1 MQARSVAVLYGGWSA
16 EREVSLVSGKA
27 VAMAL
32 RDRGHRVQLID
43 VGRDLDALLRALRPA
58 PDVVFNAL
66 HGKGGEDG
74 TVQGVL
80 DMLGLPYTHSGVRA
94 SAIAMSKPLTKL
106 VLASAGVRT
115 VRGAVAPPQQVA
127 ERHLLEPPYVVKP
140 AEEGS
145 SVGVRI
151 VRANDNAPPIDL
163 GSWHFGDA
171 LVEEY
176 IPGRELTV
184 GVMGDRALTV
194 TEVTH
199 SHAFFDYEAKY
210 TEGHAV
216 HTLPARV
223 PDAVFAEA
231 MRLALL
237 AHRTLGCRGISR
249 TDFRWDDSR
258 PGTEGLYFLEIN
270 TQPGFT
276 PISLVPEQARYV
288 GVDFADLC
296 EWLLEDAACGR

>member
-1 MQARSVAVLYGGWSA
+1 MTKTVAVLHGGWSA

-27 VAMAL
+27 VAAAL
-32 RDRGHRVQLID
+32 RDRGHRVDLID
-43 VGRDLDALLRALRPA
+43 VTRDLEALLRALRPA
-58 PDVVFNAL
+58 PEVVFNAL

-74 TVQGVL
+74 TIQGVL
-80 DMLGLPYTHSGVRA
+80 DMLGLPYTHSGLRP
-94 SAIAMSKPLTKL
+94 SAIAMSKPATKQ
-106 VLASAGVRT
+106 VVAAVGIRTARGV
-115 VRGAVAPPQQVA
+115 VATPQQVV
-127 ERHLLEPPYVVKP
+127 ERHLFEPPYVVKP

-151 VRANDNAPPIDL
+151 VRANDNAPAIDL
-163 GSWHFGDA
+163 GAWHFGDA

-194 TEVTH
+194 TEIAH

-216 HTLPARV
+216 HTLPAQV
-223 PDAVFAEA
+223 PDLVFTEA
-231 MRLALL
+231 MRQALL

-249 TDFRWDDSR
+249 SDFRWDDTK
-258 PGTEGLYFLEIN
+258 PGAEGLVFLELN

-276 PISLVPEQARYV
+276 PISLVPEQAKHV
-288 GVDFADLC
+288 GIGFADLC
-296 EWLLEDAACGR
+296 EWLLGEAACDR

>member
-1 MQARSVAVLYGGWSA
+1 MTKSVAVLYGGWSA

-27 VAMAL
+27 VAVAL
-32 RDRGHRVQLID
+32 RGRGHRVELID
-43 VGRDLDALLRALRPA
+43 VGRDLEALLRALRPA

-74 TVQGVL
+74 TIQGVL
-80 DMLGLPYTHSGVRA
+80 DMLGLPYTHSGVRP
-94 SAIAMSKPLTKL
+94 SAIAMSKPATKQ
-106 VLASAGVRT
+106 VV
-115 VRGAVAPPQQVA
+115 GAVGIRTARGVVAKPQQVA
-127 ERHLLEPPYVVKP
+127 ERHLMEPPYVVKP
-140 AEEGS
+140 AAEGS

-151 VRANDNAPPIDL
+151 VRANDNVPPIDL
-163 GSWHFGDA
+163 AGWGYGDA

-176 IPGRELTV
+176 VPGRELTV

-194 TEVTH
+194 TEIAHT
-199 SHAFFDYEAKY
+199 HAFFDYDAKY

-216 HTLPARV
+216 HTLPAQV
-223 PDAVFAEA
+223 PDDVSAEA

-249 TDFRWDDSR
+249 TDFRWDDTR

-276 PISLVPEQARYV
+276 PISLVPEQAKHI

-296 EWLLEDAACGR
+296 EWLLEDAACGS

>member
-1 MQARSVAVLYGGWSA
+1 MTKSVAVLYGGWSA

-27 VAMAL
+27 VAVAL
-32 RDRGHRVQLID
+32 RGRGHRVELID

-74 TVQGVL
+74 TIQGVL
-80 DMLGLPYTHSGVRA
+80 DMLGLPYTHSGVRP
-94 SAIAMSKPLTKL
+94 SAIAMSKPATKQ
-106 VLASAGVRT
+106 VVGAVGIRT
-115 VRGAVAPPQQVA
+115 ARGMVAPPDQVA
-127 ERHLLEPPYVVKP
+127 ERHLMEPPYVVKP
-140 AEEGS
+140 AAEGS

-151 VRANDNAPPIDL
+151 VRANDNVPPIDL
-163 GSWHFGDA
+163 AAWGYGDA

-176 IPGRELTV
+176 VPGRELTV

-194 TEVTH
+194 TEIAHT
-199 SHAFFDYEAKY
+199 HAFFDYDAKY

-216 HTLPARV
+216 HTLPAQV
-223 PDAVFAEA
+223 PDDVAAEA

-249 TDFRWDDSR
+249 TDFRWDDTR

-276 PISLVPEQARYV
+276 PISLVPEQAKYV

-296 EWLLEDAACGR
+296 EWLLEDAACGS